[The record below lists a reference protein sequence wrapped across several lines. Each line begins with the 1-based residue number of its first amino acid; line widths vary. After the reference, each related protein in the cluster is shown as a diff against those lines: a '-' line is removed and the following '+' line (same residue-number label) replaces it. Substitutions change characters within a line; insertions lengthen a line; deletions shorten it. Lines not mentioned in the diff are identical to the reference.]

1 MSIEVKVTQLKNK
14 IVVDNTANVVHVI
27 TQGEQ
32 GAKGLELS
40 DINKVDGSVIRW
52 NSSANSYVAD
62 ATVTPLTLTDGGNF

>member
-1 MSIEVKVTQLKNK
+1 MSVEVKVTQLKNK

-40 DINKVDGSVIRW
+40 DINKVDGSIIRW
-52 NSSANSYVAD
+52 NNAAGKYIAD
-62 ATVTPLTLTDGGNF
+62 STVTPLELTDGGNF

>member
-40 DINKVDGSVIRW
+40 DINKVDGSIVRW
-52 NSSANSYVAD
+52 KQSANSYVDDAD
-62 ATVTPLTLTDGGNF
+62 DTPLKLTDGGNF